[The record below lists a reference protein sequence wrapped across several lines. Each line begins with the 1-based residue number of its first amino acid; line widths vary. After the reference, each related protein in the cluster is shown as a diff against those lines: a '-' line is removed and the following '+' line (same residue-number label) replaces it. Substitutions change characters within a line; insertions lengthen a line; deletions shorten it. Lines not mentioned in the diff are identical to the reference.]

1 MAVAL
6 LPVAH
11 VCEPYAV
18 APAAPALAHRPVAV
32 ESAPLAEVQV
42 TGLTGLRLVLLNV
55 LPCVLTVP
63 LGLALP
69 ITGSP
74 TALPALVAALTAST
88 SGATEVDSEPT
99 VLLVESRPV
108 LNEDTPVLRLEMP
121 VEVEVLSEETPV
133 LKLEMPVEVEVDSED
148 TPVDK
153 LLTPVL
159 NEDTPVLNEDTPVLN
174 EDTPV
179 LRLEM
184 PVEVEVLS
192 EDTPVDKLLTP
203 VLRLLTLLV
212 VVERPVL
219 TEVDSEPTV
228 LLVVDRPVLRLLIL
242 LVAVDR
248 PVDVDVLR
256 EETVLLVVD
265 RPVLRLEMP
274 VEVEVDSEPIF
285 VSSAVVTLY
294 SWLPLMALVEVAET
308 SPSATPW
315 ICRLPTATTPLVGA
329 WFTVNV
335 EPETTPLAVVQLVVA
350 VTAAATEPLPS
361 ATELAS
367 ETLVL
372 RPRANPSTALTV
384 ALAPSA

>member
-1 MAVAL
+1 VD
-6 LPVAH
+6 V
-11 VCEPYAV
+11 
-18 APAAPALAHRPVAV
+18 
-32 ESAPLAEVQV
+32 
-42 TGLTGLRLVLLNV
+42 LR
-55 LPCVLTVP
+55 
-63 LGLALP
+63 
-69 ITGSP
+69 
-74 TALPALVAALTAST
+74 
-88 SGATEVDSEPT
+88 EET
-99 VLLVESRPV
+99 VLLVVDR
-108 LNEDTPVLRLEMP
+108 
-121 VEVEVLSEETPV
+121 PV
-133 LKLEMPVEVEVDSED
+133 LKLEMPVEVEVDSEPTVLLVVDRPVLSEPTVLLVVDRPVLSED
-148 TPVDK
+148 TPVDR

-159 NEDTPVLNEDTPVLN
+159 RLLTPVLSEATVLLVV
-174 EDTPV
+174 DRPV

-184 PVEVEVLS
+184 PVEVEVDS
-192 EDTPVDKLLTP
+192 EPTV
-203 VLRLLTLLV
+203 LLV
-212 VVERPVL
+212 VDRPVEV
-219 TEVDSEPTV
+219 EVDREVTV

-274 VEVEVDSEPIF
+274 VEVDVLRLLIS
-285 VSSAVVTLY
+285 VSSATATLY
-294 SWLPLMALVEVAET
+294 SWLPLMAFVEVAET

-335 EPETTPLAVVQLVVA
+335 EPDTPPLAVVQLVVA

-372 RPRANPSTALTV
+372 RPRAKPSTALTV

>member
-1 MAVAL
+1 MA
-6 LPVAH
+6 
-11 VCEPYAV
+11 
-18 APAAPALAHRPVAV
+18 
-32 ESAPLAEVQV
+32 
-42 TGLTGLRLVLLNV
+42 GLTVLRVVLLNV

-88 SGATEVDSEPT
+88 SGATEVDSEDTPVDKLLT
-99 VLLVESRPV
+99 PVLRLLTSV
-108 LNEDTPVLRLEMP
+108 LNEDTPVLRLEIP
-121 VEVEVLSEETPV
+121 VEG
-133 LKLEMPVEVEVDSED
+133 EVDSED

-159 NEDTPVLNEDTPVLN
+159 
-174 EDTPV
+174 
-179 LRLEM
+179 RLEI
-184 PVEVEVLS
+184 PVEVEVDS
-192 EDTPVDKLLTP
+192 EDTVLLVVDRP

-219 TEVDSEPTV
+219 TEVDSEVTV
-228 LLVVDRPVLRLLIL
+228 LLVV
-242 LVAVDR
+242 
-248 PVDVDVLR
+248 
-256 EETVLLVVD
+256 E

-294 SWLPLMALVEVAET
+294 SWLPLMAFVEVAET

-315 ICRLPTATTPLVGA
+315 ICRLPIATTPLVGA

>member
-1 MAVAL
+1 M
-6 LPVAH
+6 
-11 VCEPYAV
+11 
-18 APAAPALAHRPVAV
+18 
-32 ESAPLAEVQV
+32 
-42 TGLTGLRLVLLNV
+42 
-55 LPCVLTVP
+55 
-63 LGLALP
+63 
-69 ITGSP
+69 
-74 TALPALVAALTAST
+74 
-88 SGATEVDSEPT
+88 
-99 VLLVESRPV
+99 
-108 LNEDTPVLRLEMP
+108 
-121 VEVEVLSEETPV
+121 
-133 LKLEMPVEVEVDSED
+133 EVEVDSED

-153 LLTPVL
+153 LLTPVLRLLTSVLNEDTPVLRLLTPVL

-179 LRLEM
+179 LRL
-184 PVEVEVLS
+184 
-192 EDTPVDKLLTP
+192 
-203 VLRLLTLLV
+203 
-212 VVERPVL
+212 
-219 TEVDSEPTV
+219 
-228 LLVVDRPVLRLLIL
+228 LIL

-256 EETVLLVVD
+256 LLI
-265 RPVLRLEMP
+265 
-274 VEVEVDSEPIF
+274 S
-285 VSSAVVTLY
+285 VSSATATLY
-294 SWLPLMALVEVAET
+294 SWLPLMAFVEVAET

-315 ICRLPTATTPLVGA
+315 ICRLPMATTPLVGA

>member
-88 SGATEVDSEPT
+88 SGATEVDSEVT
-99 VLLVESRPV
+99 VLLVESR
-108 LNEDTPVLRLEMP
+108 PVLRLEMP
-121 VEVEVLSEETPV
+121 VEVEV
-133 LKLEMPVEVEVDSED
+133 DSEP
-148 TPVDK
+148 TVLLVVD
-153 LLTPVL
+153 
-159 NEDTPVLNEDTPVLN
+159 
-174 EDTPV
+174 
-179 LRLEM
+179 R
-184 PVEVEVLS
+184 
-192 EDTPVDKLLTP
+192 P

-219 TEVDSEPTV
+219 TEVDSEVTV
-228 LLVVDRPVLRLLIL
+228 LLVV
-242 LVAVDR
+242 
-248 PVDVDVLR
+248 
-256 EETVLLVVD
+256 E